1 MLEPTII
8 DELIAHNT
16 ADALRDLLLHFELT
30 AEQRECVITAI
41 YYMEGT
47 ENND

>member
-1 MLEPTII
+1 MTEPTII
-8 DELIAHNT
+8 DEMIAHNT

-30 AEQRECVITAI
+30 AEQREYVIAAI

-47 ENND
+47 DHA